1 LRDRYQ
7 QRSGLGQLATAPPPK
22 LNGRYRIG
30 QQTVV
35 DAPSS
40 DDGLGCERAFVIK
53 YVIKIKSRSENG
65 DGF

>member
-1 LRDRYQ
+1 MSQ
-7 QRSGLGQLATAPPPK
+7 KGQLATASPPK

-40 DDGLGCERAFVIK
+40 DGLAPIPAIRRTRINPLKPTNNG
-53 YVIKIKSRSENG
+53 RSPSAG
-65 DGF
+65 DNVY